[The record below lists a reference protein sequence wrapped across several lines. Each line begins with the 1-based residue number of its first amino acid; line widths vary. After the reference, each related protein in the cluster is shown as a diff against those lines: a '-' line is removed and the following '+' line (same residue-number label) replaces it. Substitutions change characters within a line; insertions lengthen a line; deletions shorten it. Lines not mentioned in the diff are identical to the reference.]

1 MGPSNKYFF
10 ATTKYMLENSGAA
23 VIEKVKN
30 INSAYCA
37 SVQRDKAVV
46 VAQLVDQGVLTPE
59 VRGSNPAISKICTE
73 QLYTVKTL
81 LKRRKLKKEA
91 RNQCDQ

>member
-1 MGPSNKYFF
+1 
-10 ATTKYMLENSGAA
+10 MLHQQL
-23 VIEKVKN
+23 KN

>member
-1 MGPSNKYFF
+1 
-10 ATTKYMLENSGAA
+10 MLHQQL
-23 VIEKVKN
+23 KN

-81 LKRRKLKKEA
+81 LKRRKLKKRPGISVTSKKSPNVYKNA
-91 RNQCDQ
+91 PK